1 MLTSYKKENVSPLEL
16 VDLNFKIIIV
26 HMLRKINKV
35 KNFYHWTRK
44 QKYKYGNYRSE
55 KNVKFEIKN
64 TAMNRLNTVKK
75 KISELENVSRDVWAE
90 SRESKI

>member
-1 MLTSYKKENVSPLEL
+1 MSHLLKL
-16 VDLNFKIIIV
+16 VDLNFKIIVV

-55 KNVKFEIKN
+55 KNVKFDKEHSN
-64 TAMNRLNTVKK
+64 
-75 KISELENVSRDVWAE
+75 
-90 SRESKI
+90 